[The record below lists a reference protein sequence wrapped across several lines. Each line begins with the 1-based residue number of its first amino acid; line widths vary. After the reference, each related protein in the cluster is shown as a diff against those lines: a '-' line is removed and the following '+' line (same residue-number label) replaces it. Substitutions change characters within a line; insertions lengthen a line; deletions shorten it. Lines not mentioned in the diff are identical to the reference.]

1 MPCRGKSKFKDPEA
15 KKKKELSMLEGRKGC
30 QCGWSMM
37 SKEEGKRVACDQE
50 VCGGRSALCDMKH
63 LEMMTITKSSL

>member
-1 MPCRGKSKFKDPEA
+1 
-15 KKKKELSMLEGRKGC
+15 MLEGRKGC